1 MAVQYFK
8 QAEVAGNSLATANL
22 AARLITAGFAQEA
35 VERLENAKQKH
46 GKDVHRNVSLNIGR
60 AAEAESDEET
70 KVGEAVKRAGRVA
83 KWKARFAEALIQEA
97 STISG
102 KFVGEDLTLEV
113 DADGAV
119 TGTLSVGLF

>member
-46 GKDVHRNVSLNIGR
+46 GKDVHRNVSLNMGR

-70 KVGEAVKRAGRVA
+70 KVGEAVKRAGREPNG
-83 KWKARFAEALIQEA
+83 RPDSLRPSFRRRALSAA
-97 STISG
+97 SSSEKI
-102 KFVGEDLTLEV
+102 
-113 DADGAV
+113 
-119 TGTLSVGLF
+119 